1 MPYLLFVLCCLFP
14 LWIVF
19 HSRKKTKQAV
29 AHIRAKKKNQGEMI
43 KMLKLLETL
52 IGKRCAV
59 HTIDNDYEGVVEKV
73 EDNWIVLKER
83 YYDSLAFI
91 NPEYVVGVVECK
103 EKKNKEKQPAQ
114 EQTAE

>member
-1 MPYLLFVLCCLFP
+1 
-14 LWIVF
+14 
-19 HSRKKTKQAV
+19 
-29 AHIRAKKKNQGEMI
+29 
-43 KMLKLLETL
+43 MLKLLESL

-73 EDNWIVLKER
+73 EENWIVLKER

-103 EKKNKEKQPAQ
+103 EKKKKEKKTNESQS
-114 EQTAE
+114 AE